1 MLLHLAD
8 MAWGQPLQ
16 RRYSKRQVLI
26 EPNAPYLA
34 DALKRVSGVQVWD
47 EFEPRT
53 SWAEANH
60 VRARMQAQGLR
71 TGMGVSDPPW
81 WSAWR
86 WWQHPRAA
94 AFVDGEFLKLGYYVG
109 RYRFGVL

>member
-8 MAWGQPLQ
+8 MGWGQPLQ

-26 EPNAPYLA
+26 EPNAPDLA
-34 DALKRVSGVQVWD
+34 DALKRVSGVQAWD

-60 VRARMQAQGLR
+60 VRARMEAEGLR
-71 TGMGVSDPPW
+71 TVMTVSVPPW
-81 WSAWR
+81 WSGLR
-86 WWQHPRAA
+86 
-94 AFVDGEFLKLGYYVG
+94 
-109 RYRFGVL
+109 